1 MADLDD
7 LMLEGE
13 MRQDLV
19 RLLPNIHD
27 LIAVW
32 RAQIVAGD
40 GTFGANCTQAARS
53 LLGRL
58 LRIFNFATN
67 NSTAFNTMLANIG
80 VARSGL
86 NTRVTVLRDALRIFR
101 DASKTNASE
110 ITAAINALEAAIP
123 ARRTFL
129 DQAIPS
135 DW

>member
-13 MRQDLV
+13 LRQDLV
-19 RLLPNIHD
+19 RILPNIHD
-27 LIAVW
+27 LIATW
-32 RAQIVAGD
+32 RAQVAQGD
-40 GTFGANCTQAARS
+40 GAFGSNCTQAARS

-67 NSTAFNTMLANIG
+67 NSTVFNAMLSNIG
-80 VARSGL
+80 VARAGL
-86 NTRVTVLRDALRIFR
+86 NTRVTALRDALRIFR
-101 DASKTNASE
+101 DASKTNATE

-123 ARRTFL
+123 PRRTFL
-129 DQAIPS
+129 DQALPS